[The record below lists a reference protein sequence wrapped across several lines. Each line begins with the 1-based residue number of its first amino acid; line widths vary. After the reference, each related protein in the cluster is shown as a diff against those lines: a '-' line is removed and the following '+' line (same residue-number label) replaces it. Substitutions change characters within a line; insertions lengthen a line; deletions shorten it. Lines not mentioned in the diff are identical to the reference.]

1 MNVHQQRTLRR
12 VLASPLEDSVYV
24 KQKKR
29 RRNKMVPDTST
40 RENSALEHR
49 PTLLCEAGATHSVRN
64 TFAVWAWVTRRTWI
78 LACLALGFAFSVVTA
93 VLEGVLPH
101 RVPPTSIQ
109 LGDRKTLRRFPYVA
123 VVSLTVAL
131 VACGGSPAS
140 QAPAS
145 QPSASSTRSPALLKL
160 TSSLDG
166 QTALTLR
173 TQWIASPEPADAVV
187 AKVDF
192 LIDGKLIWNE
202 DQAPYVFGRDLGYLI
217 TTWLAPGPHTFTAR
231 ATDVSGGSMTDTVTA
246 TVTAAPQP
254 PASLRGVWTRNVT
267 DQDIAKSGADP
278 SGLPP
283 AGQWKLIFDQV
294 AAWHLDPNGSGIG
307 NQYDVHGN
315 TINVYAP
322 IQMAP
327 LIEGQPTF
335 SRYGHHDLGGYDCN
349 ASGPFGSYHWSVS
362 GGKLTLTVINEGCPN
377 RRAILE
383 GTWTLTSRTPSP

>member
-1 MNVHQQRTLRR
+1 LNHIV
-12 VLASPLEDSVYV
+12 A

-29 RRNKMVPDTST
+29 RRNKMIPDTST
-40 RENSALEHR
+40 REKSTLKQCH
-49 PTLLCEAGATHSVRN
+49 TLLCEAGATHSAR
-64 TFAVWAWVTRRTWI
+64 TTCAQAAQVTKRTWI

-93 VLEGVLPH
+93 VLERVLPH
-101 RVPPTSIQ
+101 RGPPTATPV
-109 LGDRKTLRRFPYVA
+109 GDRKTLRRFPYVA
-123 VVSLTVAL
+123 VVSLAAGL
-131 VACGGSPAS
+131 VACGG
-140 QAPAS
+140 APSHQTSTS

-166 QTALTLR
+166 QTALPLR
-173 TQWIASPEPADAVV
+173 TQWIATPEPADAVV

-192 LIDGKLIWNE
+192 LIDGKLIWIE
-202 DQAPYVFGRDLGYLI
+202 DRAPYVFGRDGGYLI

-231 ATDVSGGSMTDTVTA
+231 ATAVAGGSVTDTVMA
-246 TVTAAPQP
+246 TVHAAPQP
-254 PASLRGVWTRNVT
+254 PASLRGVWTRTVT
-267 DQDIAKSGADP
+267 DEDIAKSGADP

-294 AAWHLDPNGSGIG
+294 GAWHLDPNGSGIG

-349 ASGPFGSYHWSVS
+349 ASGPFGSYHWSIS
-362 GGKLTLTVINEGCPN
+362 GGKLTLTPIHEGCPN
-377 RRAILE
+377 RRAVWD
-383 GTWTLTSRTPSP
+383 GTWTLLTSRTPSP

>member
-1 MNVHQQRTLRR
+1 
-12 VLASPLEDSVYV
+12 
-24 KQKKR
+24 
-29 RRNKMVPDTST
+29 MVPDTST
-40 RENSALEHR
+40 RENSSLEHR
-49 PTLLCEAGATHSVRN
+49 HTLLCEAGATSSGRN
-64 TFAVWAWVTRRTWI
+64 TFAVWAWVTKRTLI

-101 RVPPTSIQ
+101 RGPPTATPV
-109 LGDRKTLRRFPYVA
+109 GDRKSLRRFPYVA

-145 QPSASSTRSPALLKL
+145 QPSASSTRPPALLKL

-166 QTALTLR
+166 QTALPLR

-202 DQAPYVFGRDLGYLI
+202 DRAPYVFGRDGGYLI
-217 TTWLAPGPHTFTAR
+217 TTWLAPGKHTFTAR
-231 ATDVSGGSMTDTVTA
+231 ATAVAGGSVTDTVTA
-246 TVTAAPQP
+246 TVQAAPQP
-254 PASLRGVWTRNVT
+254 PASLRGMWTRTVT
-267 DQDIAKSGADP
+267 EEDIAKSGSDP

-283 AGQWKLIFDQV
+283 AGQWELVFDQV
-294 AAWHLDPNGSGIG
+294 GAWELDPQGSGLG
-307 NQYDVHGN
+307 SQFDVQGD
-315 TINVYAP
+315 TIHVYAP

-327 LIEGQPTF
+327 LVEGGNVST
-335 SRYGHHDLGGYDCN
+335 SRYGHHGLGGTDCDF
-349 ASGPFGSYHWSVS
+349 SGPFGSYHWSVS
-362 GGKLTLTVINEGCPN
+362 GGKLTLTEIHEGCPN
-377 RRAILE
+377 RRAVWK